1 MCYLVSTFTISGDV
15 DCLFFLN
22 DIYLYIYI
30 YIYAGEFIW
39 SVSVRHYQLYKVEAE
54 MDLLIRNKAGLA
66 GTI

>member
-1 MCYLVSTFTISGDV
+1 MI
-15 DCLFFLN
+15 
-22 DIYLYIYI
+22 YIYI

-66 GTI
+66 GTF

>member
-15 DCLFFLN
+15 DCLFVLN
-22 DIYLYIYI
+22 DIYI

-66 GTI
+66 GTF

>member
-1 MCYLVSTFTISGDV
+1 M
-15 DCLFFLN
+15 
-22 DIYLYIYI
+22 IYIYIYI

-66 GTI
+66 GTF